1 MSGLKPITV
10 NTPTADEAHIYA
22 EDDASIYLSM
32 FGGDGVSTNG
42 QSCKATVLSNNKV
55 RIADGIIC
63 VGGHFARIPYGDYI
77 DCEIENGQSGK
88 KRNDII
94 VARFETTGTGGI
106 DTYTCEVKKGTAGS
120 TATDPEIVQEDLYKA
135 GKVRELPLYRV
146 KIEGLSITA
155 VEQLFTLRKTNE
167 ELEKELESLN
177 SNIKNNAGIIAY
189 MKYIALSFHTSDTLQ
204 VWIKDVPDDIFS
216 NPENYTV
223 ALAMR
228 QQSGTPY
235 WNVSKMTY
243 EIRTDPLKQ
252 FVVNAYGAGFVSG
265 HMLDVSVTIFKILD

>member
-1 MSGLKPITV
+1 MATYKPLSTDFKDDILASQNSKRKYTQVNNSDGTV
-10 NTPTADEAHIYA
+10 SFQDSTAYSQVGSSYGAKEVNEEREAINNIYA
-22 EDDASIYLSM
+22 NKLVTLDEIALVTEPGFFVDAQ
-32 FGGDGVSTNG
+32 V
-42 QSCKATVLSNNKV
+42 
-55 RIADGIIC
+55 
-63 VGGHFARIPYGDYI
+63 
-77 DCEIENGQSGK
+77 
-88 KRNDII
+88 
-94 VARFETTGTGGI
+94 
-106 DTYTCEVKKGTAGS
+106 VK
-120 TATDPEIVQEDLYKA
+120 E
-135 GKVRELPLYRV
+135 
-146 KIEGLSITA
+146 
-155 VEQLFTLRKTNE
+155 
-167 ELEKELESLN
+167 LN

-189 MKYIALSFHTSDTLQ
+189 MKYIALSFHTSDNLQ

-216 NPENYTV
+216 NPGNYTV